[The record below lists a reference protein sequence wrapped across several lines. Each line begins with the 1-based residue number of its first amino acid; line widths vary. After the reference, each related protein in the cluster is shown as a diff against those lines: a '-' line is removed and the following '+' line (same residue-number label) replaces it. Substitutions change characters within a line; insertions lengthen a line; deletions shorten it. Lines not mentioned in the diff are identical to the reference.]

1 MQTQIGITQEH
12 LSEIAHSLNIFLS
25 DEHVLY
31 IKTRN
36 AHWNIEGRDFFAMH
50 KFFEG
55 QYQDL
60 EKIIDDVAERIRS
73 LGHYS
78 VATMQDFLRLTHLT
92 EKMRGQNNSAGFIQT
107 LLEDHQSIIMHL
119 RHSIREIAERFGDA
133 GSSDFLNELIEKHE
147 KIAWMLR
154 AHLA

>member
-1 MQTQIGITQEH
+1 MQTKIGITPEH
-12 LSEIAHSLNIFLS
+12 LDEIAHSLNIFLS

-36 AHWNIEGRDFFAMH
+36 AHWNIEGRDFFSMH
-50 KFFEG
+50 KFFEA
-55 QYQDL
+55 QYQQL
-60 EKIIDDVAERIRS
+60 EKIIDDVSERIRT

-78 VATMQDFLRLTHLT
+78 IATMHGFLSLTHLT
-92 EKMRGQNNSAGFIQT
+92 ETMRGKNNSEGFIQT

-119 RHSIREIAERFGDA
+119 RHSIRQIAEQFGDT
-133 GSSDFLNELIEKHE
+133 GSSNFLNDLIEKHE

>member
-36 AHWNIEGRDFFAMH
+36 AHWNIEGGDFFAMH

-55 QYQDL
+55 QYQEL
-60 EKIIDDVAERIRS
+60 EEVIDNVAERIRM
-73 LGHYS
+73 LGHYP
-78 VATMQDFLRLTHLT
+78 VATMQGFLNLTHLT
-92 EKMRGQNNSAGFIQT
+92 EKMREKNNSEGFIQT

-119 RHSIREIAERFGDA
+119 RHGIREIADQLDDA
-133 GSSDFLNELIEKHE
+133 GSSDFLNGLIEKHE